1 MAPGLSPGALELIFL
16 MYVQSAFFSYVTSR
30 RLVYSSCWEDPD
42 VDRRALDLN
51 AADRVLVITS
61 AGCNALDYLLAG
73 AGRVDAVDRNPCQ
86 GYLLEFKVAAIR
98 ALDYQSFFRIFGL
111 GGCPEVRTMYWDAV
125 RDGLSVEARRYWDDN
140 LHLLAGRGWLETLYN
155 KSTSGTF
162 CRCMVEY
169 LCRIK
174 GLRSAIE
181 RLLSAAD
188 LEAQREIY
196 RECGVRA
203 HLDTP
208 GFRWLLSRQAILS
221 LLAVPPAQRSEVT
234 GEYAGGWASFS
245 LDALD
250 TVFHRTLIRR
260 NPFWLV
266 GFTGA
271 YTTDCHP
278 SYLQP
283 QCYEELKHGLLD
295 RLHIHA
301 ATISDYLGSEP
312 EESFSKYVLLDH
324 MDWMSRP
331 EYETALGA
339 EWSQIARTA
348 RRRARVIFRS
358 GSATADFLD
367 HVQVRADSGTRP
379 LRALLSFNRSLAQE
393 LHSLDRVCVY
403 RSFHIAD
410 ITANGNN

>member
-1 MAPGLSPGALELIFL
+1 MHPQA
-16 MYVQSAFFSYVTSR
+16 AFFGYVTSR

-42 VDRRALDLN
+42 VDRQALDLN
-51 AADRVLVITS
+51 ADDRVLVITS

-73 AGRVDAVDRNPCQ
+73 AGRVDAVDCNPCQ
-86 GYLLEFKVAAIR
+86 GYLLEFKAAAIR
-98 ALDYQSFFRIFGL
+98 ALDYQSFFRLFGL
-111 GGCPEVRTMYWDAV
+111 GGCAEIRSMYWDAI
-125 RDGLSVEARRYWDDN
+125 RDGLSDKARWFWDN
-140 LHLLAGRGWLETLYN
+140 RLHLLAGCGWRKTFYH

-162 CRCMVEY
+162 CRCMVECLY
-169 LCRIK
+169 RMK
-174 GLRSAIE
+174 GLRNAFE
-181 RLLSAAD
+181 RLLAATD
-188 LEAQREIY
+188 LETQREIY
-196 RECGVRA
+196 QECGIRT

-208 GFRWLLSRQAILS
+208 GFRWLLSRQPVLS

-234 GEYAGGWASFS
+234 DEYEGGWGTFS
-245 LDALD
+245 LDTLD
-250 TVFHRTLIRR
+250 TVFHRTLIRH

-266 GFTGA
+266 GFTGG
-271 YTTDCHP
+271 YTSECHP

-295 RLHIHA
+295 RLHIHE
-301 ATISDYLGSEP
+301 ATITDYLGSEP
-312 EESFSKYVLLDH
+312 EGSFSKYVLLDH

-393 LHSLDRVCVY
+393 LHSLDRVCIY

-410 ITANGNN
+410 ITTNGNN

>member
-1 MAPGLSPGALELIFL
+1 MHPQA
-16 MYVQSAFFSYVTSR
+16 AFFGYVTSR

-42 VDRRALDLN
+42 VDRQALDLN
-51 AADRVLVITS
+51 ADDRVLVITS

-73 AGRVDAVDRNPCQ
+73 AGRVDAVDSNPCQ

-111 GGCPEVRTMYWDAV
+111 GGCAEARTMYWDAV
-125 RDGLSVEARRYWDDN
+125 RDGLSVKARRFWDDN
-140 LHLLAGRGWLETLYN
+140 LNLLTGYGWRKTFYH

-162 CRCMVEY
+162 CRCMVECLY
-169 LCRIK
+169 RIK

-188 LEAQREIY
+188 LETQREIY
-196 RECGVRA
+196 QECGVRA

-208 GFRWLLSRQAILS
+208 SFRWLLSCQAVLS

-234 GEYAGGWASFS
+234 GEYAGGWASFA

-250 TVFHRTLIRR
+250 TVFQRTLVRH

-266 GFTGA
+266 GFTGG
-271 YTTDCHP
+271 YTSDCHP

-295 RLHIHA
+295 RLHIHE
-301 ATISDYLGSEP
+301 ATITDYLGSEP
-312 EESFSKYVLLDH
+312 EGSFSKYVLLDH
-324 MDWMSRP
+324 MDWMSQP
-331 EYETALGA
+331 GQEAALGE

-348 RRRARVIFRS
+348 RRGARVIFRS
-358 GSATADFLD
+358 ASANADFLD
-367 HVQVRADSGTRP
+367 HVHVGKGSGRRP
-379 LRALLSFNRSLAQE
+379 LCALLSFNRALAQE
-393 LHSLDRVCVY
+393 LHNLDRVCIY

-410 ITANGNN
+410 ITPNGVNRCEPGR